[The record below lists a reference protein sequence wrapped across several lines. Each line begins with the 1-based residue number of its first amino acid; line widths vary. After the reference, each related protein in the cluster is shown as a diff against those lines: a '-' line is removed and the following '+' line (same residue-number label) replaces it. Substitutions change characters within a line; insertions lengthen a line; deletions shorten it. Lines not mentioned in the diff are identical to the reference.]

1 MRHERSELIMC
12 IECGSAR
19 TLGQIGAAVA
29 ETS

>member
-1 MRHERSELIMC
+1 MSERSELIIN

-19 TLGQIGAAVA
+19 TLGHIGAAVA